1 MRQSLKIQ
9 KLSIWLQKDS
19 VNIRILRGEN
29 DACWDINLGL
39 GGVGQQY
46 QGELLSNVRDHV
58 VQVVPSQACWDI
70 NPDMVGVG
78 KQGRYSMGEKKVE
91 FFAFEVSVPLHNDK
105 NTL

>member
-9 KLSIWLQKDS
+9 KLSIWQQKGC
-19 VNIRILRGEN
+19 VNITILRVEN

-58 VQVVPSQACWDI
+58 VQVVPSQARWDI
-70 NPDMVGVG
+70 NPDMGGVR
-78 KQGRYSMGEKKVE
+78 KQGRYSMGEKKV
-91 FFAFEVSVPLHNDK
+91 LCI
-105 NTL
+105 